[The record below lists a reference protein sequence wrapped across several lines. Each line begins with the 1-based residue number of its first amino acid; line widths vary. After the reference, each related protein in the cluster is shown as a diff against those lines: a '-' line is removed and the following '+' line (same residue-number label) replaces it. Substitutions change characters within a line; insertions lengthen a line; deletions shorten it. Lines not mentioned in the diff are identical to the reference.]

1 MKANDK
7 EKLRSEDNEVTA
19 SNTQPQNTNSTL
31 SSEPPKTED
40 KAPATEAAA
49 QVSAAAP
56 PPRATHAK
64 IVFPVIAL
72 AALFASIA
80 GLTGYSAVCTA
91 FRWIGCAALCY
102 YGWRKKSLTT
112 WIMISMVLGTE
123 IGYSFSG
130 LGAGLRLFSNIFLRM
145 IKTIVAPLIFATLVV
160 GIAGHSNLKE
170 VGRLGV
176 KSLVYFEVITT
187 LALLIGVAA
196 INITQAGAGI
206 QRNDSV
212 SVADMGIDQVQK
224 PMTGVEIITH
234 SFPENI
240 AKSVAEN
247 QVLQI
252 VVFTVIFA
260 IALAQLPE
268 EKRQPMITLCESL
281 SAVMFK
287 FTNIVMLF
295 APLGVG
301 SAIAYTVGHMGL
313 GVLVNLAKLV
323 ATLYMALFFFILVVL
338 IPVMLI
344 CKINI
349 IKFFKAVA
357 EPMTLAFA
365 TTSSEAALPRAM
377 EQMERFGVPR
387 HIVAFVMPTGYSFN
401 LDGSTLYLALAT
413 IFVAQAA
420 NVELTWAHQVA
431 IVFMLMLT
439 SKGVAGVPRATLII
453 LLGAAA
459 SFNLPE
465 WPILAILGV
474 DELMDM
480 ARTATNVMG
489 NCLASAVVARWEG
502 QLGTGE
508 DADAPSLEAIAPEN
522 V

>member
-1 MKANDK
+1 MDVNDNLPEKSSKEAEKNDPQNAPSLASAANDNI
-7 EKLRSEDNEVTA
+7 SQAD
-19 SNTQPQNTNSTL
+19 
-31 SSEPPKTED
+31 
-40 KAPATEAAA
+40 PARTEAAPA
-49 QVSAAAP
+49 ASAA
-56 PPRATHAK
+56 TSQHQSSHIK

-72 AALFASIA
+72 AALVASIA
-80 GLTGYSAVCTA
+80 GLKGYPAICTVS
-91 FRWIGCAALCY
+91 RWIGYTAMCY

-123 IGYSFSG
+123 IGYSFSE

-176 KSLVYFEVITT
+176 KSLIYFEVITT
-187 LALLIGVAA
+187 LALFIGVAA

-206 QRNDSV
+206 ERNNTL
-212 SVADMGIDQVQK
+212 SVADMGIEQVQK
-224 PMTGVEIITH
+224 PLTGVEIVTH
-234 SFPENI
+234 AFPENI

-323 ATLYMALFFFILVVL
+323 ATLYLALFFFILVVL

-344 CKINI
+344 CRINI
-349 IKFFKAVA
+349 FKFFSAVA

-420 NVELTWAHQVA
+420 NVELTWAHQLA

-453 LLGAAA
+453 LLGAAS

-489 NCLASAVVARWEG
+489 NCLASAVIARWEG

-508 DADAPSLEAIAPEN
+508 TADAPSLDVIAPEN
-522 V
+522 I